1 MAKRDG
7 NFQKAKA
14 YSALPD
20 GFKDLAGRIK
30 KGDISGA
37 VLLCGK
43 EQYLVQWAVNEIIKL
58 NVNEATVAL
67 DLVRFDANTTTPS
80 AVIEACETLPLFPG
94 KKVVILED
102 FYPAE
107 GKEKR
112 RREKGE
118 SENPMTAGESHDWKI
133 LYDYLEQID
142 ENVILAAACEIPDT
156 GSAAFKA
163 FSNKGEVFALKTLS
177 GADLR
182 SFISKNLTKT
192 GHTADSR
199 IIAKIIELS
208 GYEDKDSDYMLLNL
222 ENDIGKIAAHAKSEK
237 ITEEDVTAGIAGNTE
252 RNIFEFLDAASM
264 GRKDTAYRLFF
275 NQMQTETSVMPL
287 LSQIISQ
294 FERILFVRE
303 MRDESK
309 NMDEICKAL
318 GQKPGSYPVK
328 KAWGFS
334 EYYTVERLKNIL
346 LGAYDVDRRVKTG
359 MLEES
364 LAMEMF
370 ISQL

>member
-1 MAKRDG
+1 MAKKDNG
-7 NFQKAKA
+7 QKFRG
-14 YSALPD
+14 YTTLQD
-20 GFKDLAGRIK
+20 GFHELAGKIK
-30 KGDISGA
+30 KGELSGA

-58 NVNEATVAL
+58 NINEATAAL
-67 DLVRFDANTTTPS
+67 DLVRFDANTAS
-80 AVIEACETLPLFPG
+80 HAAVIEACETLPLFSP

-107 GKEKR
+107 GRERRKRERSETEMVAKEN
-112 RREKGE
+112 
-118 SENPMTAGESHDWKI
+118 SDWS
-133 LYDYLEQID
+133 LLFDYLEKID
-142 ENVILAAACEIPDT
+142 ENVILAAACEIPDVT
-156 GSAAFKA
+156 SKAFKA
-163 FSNKGEVFALKTLS
+163 FSDRGEVFALKTLG

-182 SFISKNLTKT
+182 SFINKSIGKT
-192 GHTADSR
+192 GHTASPAVINR
-199 IIAKIIELS
+199 IIELS
-208 GYEDKDSDYMLLNL
+208 GYEDRDSDYTLFNL
-222 ENDIGKIAAHAKSEK
+222 ENDINKIVAHAAGGK
-237 ITEEDVTAGIAGNTE
+237 ITEEDVSAGIAGNVD
-252 RNIFEFLDAASM
+252 RNIFEFLDAASQ
-264 GRKDTAYRLFF
+264 GRKDVAYRLFF
-275 NQMQTETSVMPL
+275 NRMQTESSVMPL

-303 MRDESK
+303 MRDESR

-334 EYYTVERLKNIL
+334 EYYTIERLKNIL
-346 LGAYDVDRRVKTG
+346 KGAYDVDRRVKSG